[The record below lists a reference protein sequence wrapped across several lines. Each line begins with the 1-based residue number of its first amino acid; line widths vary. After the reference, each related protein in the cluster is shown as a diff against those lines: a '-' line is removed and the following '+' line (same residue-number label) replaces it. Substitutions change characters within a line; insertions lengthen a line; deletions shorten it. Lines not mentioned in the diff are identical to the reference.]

1 MFGKI
6 SGIFKVDDL
15 NLFNRSISSTVLA
28 SDHDIVWLDN
38 RCISWNLQEPNS
50 SGNEEYLD

>member
-15 NLFNRSISSTVLA
+15 NLFNRSISSTVVA
-28 SDHDIVWLDN
+28 FYHDIVWLD
-38 RCISWNLQEPNS
+38 I
-50 SGNEEYLD
+50 

>member
-15 NLFNRSISSTVLA
+15 NLFNCNILTTVVA
-28 SDHDIVWLDN
+28 FDHDIVWPD
-38 RCISWNLQEPNS
+38 I
-50 SGNEEYLD
+50 